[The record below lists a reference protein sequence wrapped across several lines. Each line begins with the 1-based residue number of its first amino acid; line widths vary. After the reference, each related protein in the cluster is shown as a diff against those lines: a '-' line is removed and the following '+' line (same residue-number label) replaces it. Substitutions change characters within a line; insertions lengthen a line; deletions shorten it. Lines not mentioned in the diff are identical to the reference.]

1 MSEANKPETP
11 KPETTP
17 SPDAAST
24 PAATPNKPVLSMDI
38 DEVDVSETLERK
50 ISA

>member
-1 MSEANKPETP
+1 MSDEN

-17 SPDAAST
+17 PAPDQQPQAEAPKKKKLT
-24 PAATPNKPVLSMDI
+24 LDI
-38 DEVDVSETLERK
+38 DEVDVSEVLERK